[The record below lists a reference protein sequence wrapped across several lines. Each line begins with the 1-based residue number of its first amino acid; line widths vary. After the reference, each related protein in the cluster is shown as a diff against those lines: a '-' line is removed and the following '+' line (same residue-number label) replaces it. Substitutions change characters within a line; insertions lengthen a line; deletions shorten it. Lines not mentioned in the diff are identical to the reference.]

1 MDWLKPGSLLEAMM
15 MRRRSPQAMM
25 TGIKTSITRDK
36 RPGKYIMLPDTLGDD
51 EMILVYI
58 AMIQKIMY

>member
-1 MDWLKPGSLLEAMM
+1 MDWLKPGSLIEAMM
-15 MRRRSPQAMM
+15 KWSPQAMM

-36 RPGKYIMLPDTLGDD
+36 RPGKCIMLPDTLGDD

>member
-1 MDWLKPGSLLEAMM
+1 
-15 MRRRSPQAMM
+15 MM

-36 RPGKYIMLPDTLGDD
+36 RPGKCIMLPDTLGDD